1 MMELFSISYVSKSVY
16 KDLNVIVRFSL
27 SFFYW
32 KNKSYNFLYHFTLF
46 SLRYLGALG
55 IYTVYLMVE
64 LAKEPKTL
72 SDYIMYGSFL
82 IPCIFVLVMPKH
94 FHMLIFYMF
103 IGNVLKNPSI
113 KFFDS
118 HFEMI
123 YHYGL
128 VHKYAYSTL
137 KKVVET
143 EKIIK
148 FFPGPYIMKKYLAK
162 DSLDSMHDL
171 LSSYLG
177 DRYIYLAGK
186 NK

>member
-1 MMELFSISYVSKSVY
+1 
-16 KDLNVIVRFSL
+16 
-27 SFFYW
+27 
-32 KNKSYNFLYHFTLF
+32 
-46 SLRYLGALG
+46 
-55 IYTVYLMVE
+55 
-64 LAKEPKTL
+64 
-72 SDYIMYGSFL
+72 
-82 IPCIFVLVMPKH
+82 MPKH

-128 VHKYAYSTL
+128 VHKYAYSNL

-177 DRYIYLAGK
+177 DRYIYDRK
-186 NK
+186 K